1 MSRRPLTPTNRQ
13 NQDAGSSLPGEP
25 ALLVVGHLRH
35 AHGVKG
41 EISME
46 VLTDFPERLRKG
58 KQVFVGES
66 HAPMIITGTRW
77 KDKVMLLTF
86 EGYTDCDQVNM
97 LRNLQVYIRTENLPS
112 LPEGEYYFHQLV
124 GLKVLDEA
132 GTLLGQLEEVMETGA
147 NDVYL
152 VRSPSGDEILLPAI
166 EAVILKVDLEGGEM
180 TVRPPVWS

>member
-1 MSRRPLTPTNRQ
+1 MSRRPLPHTNRQ

-25 ALLVVGHLRH
+25 ALLVVGRLRH

-46 VLTDFPERLRKG
+46 VLTDFPERLRQG

-66 HAPMIITGTRW
+66 HYPMMISAARW

-86 EGYTDCDQVNM
+86 EGYTDCDQVNT
-97 LRNLQVYIRTENLPS
+97 LRNAQVYIRTENLPS

-124 GLKVLDEA
+124 GLKVRNEA
-132 GTLLGQLEEVMETGA
+132 GDLLGQLEEVMETGA
-147 NDVYL
+147 NDVYM
-152 VRSPSGDEILLPAI
+152 VRSPSGEEILLPAI

>member
-1 MSRRPLTPTNRQ
+1 MSRRPLSHTNRQ

-25 ALLVVGHLRH
+25 ALLVVGRLRH
-35 AHGVKG
+35 AHGLKG

-66 HAPMIITGTRW
+66 HAPMIITAARW

-86 EGYTDCDQVNM
+86 EGYTDCDQVNT
-97 LRNLQVYIRTENLPS
+97 LRNEAVYIRSDNLPS

-124 GLKVLDEA
+124 GLKVFDEA
-132 GTLLGQLEEVMETGA
+132 GVLLGQLEEVLETGA
-147 NDVYL
+147 NDVYV
-152 VRSPSGDEILLPAI
+152 VRSASGAELLLPVI
-166 EAVILKVDLEGGEM
+166 EEVILKVDLEGGVM